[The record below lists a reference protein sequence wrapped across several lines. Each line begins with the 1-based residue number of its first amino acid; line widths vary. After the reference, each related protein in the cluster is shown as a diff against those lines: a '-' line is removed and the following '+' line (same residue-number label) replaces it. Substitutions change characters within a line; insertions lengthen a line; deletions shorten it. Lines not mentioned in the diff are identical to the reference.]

1 MKIIKYIIP
10 IVALSFIWTGCE
22 DFLEKEPLGQETDKT
37 FFKDPENAV
46 LGVNAIYDAISW
58 DEGGVTGSGHNYEWM
73 FTDIIS
79 DDAFKGSTPG
89 DFIELR
95 ELERWEGR
103 PSTGVTSSRWNVM
116 FAAIYRANEV
126 ILNLPESN
134 IDEDLKNRL
143 LGEAYFLRGYAYL
156 NLVTKFGGLP
166 LIDRIIEPSEWGQL
180 DRASVAA
187 TYAFIDE
194 DFAKA
199 SELLPL
205 KSEYALEDV
214 GRATKGA
221 ARAFLARSYMYQIGT
236 DNSNQ
241 RTWQDVYNLTNE
253 IINSNQ
259 YSLEPNY
266 AKLFEMESENG
277 QESIFEIQY
286 TSNLQG
292 WGPEKT
298 GTTNSVIQGNRDVW
312 GWGFNNPSQLLVDA
326 FEEGDPRLAVTVYK
340 DGDIVVG
347 ESQRIDASQNDTGY
361 LNRKAF
367 LEPAFRSS
375 ESKDSPKNIMMFR
388 YADIILMKAEA
399 AYHLSNEDEARDLVN
414 SIRERAR
421 QSTRPKGST
430 AEGATDYVP
439 YDDLS
444 GVLPDI
450 AESVTGQEL
459 LEAIW
464 HERRVE
470 LAMEKVRF
478 YDLVRTGRY
487 LDAMEQKYG
496 AEVRANAQRHSIQGF
511 TNPIPVFPIPLNEAQ
526 DWGITQNPEY

>member
-1 MKIIKYIIP
+1 MKLLKYIFT
-10 IVALSFIWTGCE
+10 VFALAFLSAGCE

-37 FFKDPENAV
+37 FFKDQENAI

-89 DFIELR
+89 DYIELR
-95 ELERWEGR
+95 RLEKWEALN
-103 PSTGVTSSRWNVM
+103 SNGVTSSRWNVM

-126 ILNLPESN
+126 ILNLPESD
-134 IDEDLKNRL
+134 IDEELKERL

-156 NLVTKFGGLP
+156 NLLTKFGGLP
-166 LIDRIIEPSEWGQL
+166 LIDRIIEPAEWGQL
-180 DRASVAA
+180 DKASMAD
-187 TYAFIDE
+187 TYAFIDA
-194 DFAKA
+194 DFQKA
-199 SELLPL
+199 IDMLPE
-205 KSEYALEDV
+205 KSEYGAEDI

-221 ARAFLARSYMYQIGT
+221 AMAFLARSYMYQIGT
-236 DNSNQ
+236 DNGNQ
-241 RTWQDVYNLTNE
+241 RSWQDVYNLTNA
-253 IINSNQ
+253 IIESNQ

-266 AKLFEMESENG
+266 ARIFEMESENG
-277 QESIFEIQY
+277 RESIFEVQY
-286 TSNLQG
+286 TSNLEG
-292 WGPEKT
+292 WGPAKT

-312 GWGFNNPSQLLVDA
+312 GWGFNNPSQILVDA
-326 FEEGDPRLAVTVYK
+326 FEAGDPRLAVTVYK

-347 ESQRIDASQNDTGY
+347 ESQRIDNSQNDTGY

-388 YADIILMKAEA
+388 YADIILMQAEA
-399 AYHLSNEDEARDLVN
+399 AYHIGNEGEARDLVN
-414 SIRERAR
+414 SIRDRAR

-444 GVLPDI
+444 GVLPEVDD
-450 AESVTGQEL
+450 SVTGQEL

-470 LAMEKVRF
+470 LAMEKLRF

-487 LDAMEQKYG
+487 FDAMNDKYG
-496 AEVRANAQRHSIQGF
+496 EEVKANAERHSITGLV
-511 TNPIPVFPIPLNEAQ
+511 NPVPVFPIPLNEAQ
-526 DWGITQNPEY
+526 DWGITQNPGY